1 MKKQL
6 LLGLIFVAFCFSS
19 CTNECMNESVNE
31 ESEVFMLDSFK
42 KNRRILKDA
51 AKVKRENN
59 NLLYSLEN
67 GMEDEEQEYEMTGVV
82 CYFGDWPKENLS
94 WSVED

>member
-1 MKKQL
+1 MIKDDTKKDMRMKKQL

-42 KNRRILKDA
+42 KNWRILKDA
-51 AKVKRENN
+51 AKTDR
-59 NLLYSLEN
+59 LI
-67 GMEDEEQEYEMTGVV
+67 
-82 CYFGDWPKENLS
+82 
-94 WSVED
+94 

>member
-1 MKKQL
+1 MIKDDTKKDMRMKKQL

-42 KNRRILKDA
+42 KI
-51 AKVKRENN
+51 
-59 NLLYSLEN
+59 
-67 GMEDEEQEYEMTGVV
+67 GEY
-82 CYFGDWPKENLS
+82 
-94 WSVED
+94 